1 MIQRLSITGSVP
13 PDPVGI
19 AVAEFVGEL
28 LSLATIKLHYRPIG
42 WEPTQAEAPHS
53 SGEPVAAESRQILD
67 GWVTTLIVDFEDRI
81 PASIAEAQSE
91 LGQTLESLPAAA
103 LNAAVR
109 FQTVNSGPN
118 PASLSPSLLRA
129 LRDTIIVEFLAQHP
143 IWNGNDTDHRR
154 LLAETI
160 EYLIELSGTR
170 VESQNLTHGVVI
182 TNALTD
188 EPRLNVS
195 YPSGLRSAKRSPLLF
210 DGRRSVL
217 VVDEMGRARTELQA
231 HRIDQLIPD
240 APVLTPERRP
250 FSDSGSIVAHATEKL
265 GGIGF
270 YLRADRSIWAFVDG
284 RPLVVRRSEHWKAFP
299 IWLTRALQETVGI
312 GSAVELVVQAAL
324 IVSMQEEGA
333 IFGIVG
339 STEALDS
346 TVARKDRYDLRND
359 LDPQAMRAETRLHHL
374 IETTDMDAQTLARL
388 AGLDGATIVDFQ
400 GNLLAYGAILTSKD
414 SQHEGARTAA
424 AKTLSLIAKTVLKV
438 SQDGEITVFQD
449 GRVIT
454 TLL

>member
-42 WEPTQAEAPHS
+42 WEPTPEEEPDGS
-53 SGEPVAAESRQILD
+53 SEPVAAESRQILD
-67 GWVTTLIVDFEDRI
+67 GWITTLIVDFEDRI
-81 PASIAEAQSE
+81 PVSIAQAQSE
-91 LGQTLESLPAAA
+91 LGQTLDSLPAAA

-109 FQTVNSGPN
+109 FQAVNSGPN
-118 PASLSPSLLRA
+118 DASLSPSLLRA

-143 IWNGNDTDHRR
+143 IWNGDDSDHHR

-160 EYLIELSGTR
+160 EYLIELSGTK
-170 VESQNLTHGVVI
+170 VESQDLTHGVVI
-182 TNALTD
+182 TNALT
-188 EPRLNVS
+188 EQPRLTVR
-195 YPSGLRSAKRSPLLF
+195 YPSGLRPAKRSPLLF
-210 DGRRSVL
+210 DGRQAVL

-231 HRIDQLIPD
+231 HRLDQLIPD
-240 APVLTPERRP
+240 APDLTPERKP
-250 FSDSGSIVAHATEKL
+250 FSDSGSLVAHATEKL

-270 YLRADRSIWAFVDG
+270 YLQADRSIWAFVDG

-299 IWLTRALQETVGI
+299 IWLTQALQETVGQ

-324 IVSMQEEGA
+324 IVSMQEKGA

-339 STEALDS
+339 STDALD
-346 TVARKDRYDLRND
+346 TAVALKDRYDLRDD
-359 LDPQAMRAETRLHHL
+359 LDPNAMQPETRLHHL
-374 IETTDMDAQTLARL
+374 IETTVMDAQTLARL
-388 AGLDGATIVDFQ
+388 AGLDGATIVDCH
-400 GNLLAYGAILTSKD
+400 GNLLAYGAILTSRD

-424 AKTLSLIAKTVLKV
+424 AKTLSLIAMTVLMV

-449 GRVIT
+449 GRVVT

>member
-42 WEPTQAEAPHS
+42 WEPTPEEEPDG

-109 FQTVNSGPN
+109 FQAVNSGPN
-118 PASLSPSLLRA
+118 GDTLTPSLLRA

-143 IWNGNDTDHRR
+143 IWDGDESDHRR

-170 VESQNLTHGVVI
+170 VESQDLTHGVVI
-182 TNALTD
+182 TDALTE
-188 EPRLNVS
+188 EPRLTIS
-195 YPSGLRSAKRSPLLF
+195 YPSGLRPAKRSPLLF
-210 DGRRSVL
+210 DGRRAVL
-217 VVDEMGRARTELQA
+217 VVDEKGRARTELQA

-240 APVLTPERRP
+240 APDLTPERKP
-250 FSDSGSIVAHATEKL
+250 FSDSGSVVAHATEKL

-299 IWLTRALQETVGI
+299 VWLTRALQETVGQ
-312 GSAVELVVQAAL
+312 GTAVELVVQAAL
-324 IVSMQEEGA
+324 IVSMQEKGA

-339 STEALDS
+339 STDALGS
-346 TVARKDRYDLRND
+346 AVAQKDRYDLRDD
-359 LDPQAMRAETRLHHL
+359 LDPNAMQPETRLHHL
-374 IETTDMDAQTLARL
+374 IESTDMDAQTLARL
-388 AGLDGATIVDFQ
+388 ASLDGATIVDCQ
-400 GNLLAYGAILTSKD
+400 GNLLAYGAILTSRD

-424 AKTLSLIAKTVLKV
+424 ARTLSLIAETVLMV
-438 SQDGEITVFQD
+438 SQDGEITVFQE